1 MSVGFA
7 FERDVQV
14 STSVHRQAEEP
25 FDEVP
30 YVEAHNEHLQHLCR
44 MDALMLDEFR
54 RDGNALAAE
63 QQTADVDGVVL
74 AERNQSVVDNLHIY
88 S

>member
-1 MSVGFA
+1 
-7 FERDVQV
+7 
-14 STSVHRQAEEP
+14 
-25 FDEVP
+25 
-30 YVEAHNEHLQHLCR
+30 